1 MNKRTI
7 SFYYGLETK
16 AHEVM
21 TRLRERLWYET
32 DVNGIKKK
40 LAQCDVTPLSVAQKK
55 DIVAYWKRLTG
66 KTVPLFWHEYFYS
79 RNGKY
84 SEKYVP
90 SCLYHSDIAYHL
102 NCRPLTM
109 AYTDKCSYDS
119 YFADVWRPKTRVR
132 NINGYYFDESH
143 PISKEEAW
151 ERCANLESA
160 VIKPS
165 MIGMW
170 GTGVRVFSTSD
181 GMLNEKESI
190 EDLFARFGVNFIVQD
205 KVEQHEEMSRLNPTS
220 LNTLRFLTYRR
231 ADEVVILY
239 AVVRIG
245 RKDKVVDNETAGGI
259 NADIDL
265 GSGRI
270 IDCAYGTPSEKRIL
284 NTDVGTV
291 LKGFQIPSFEQAASL
306 VKDLHLRLPYF
317 HLVGWDFG
325 IDKDGKPIMIE
336 WNRCPD
342 LSQTAHGPAFGDLTE
357 EIVRFAMQQPD
368 TFDSRLWNG

>member
-1 MNKRTI
+1 MKKKTI

-32 DVNGIKKK
+32 DVNGIRKK
-40 LAQCDVTPLSVAQKK
+40 LAQCEVTPLSAAQKK

-66 KTVPLFWHEYFYS
+66 KTVPVFWHEYFYS
-79 RNGKY
+79 RNGHY

-90 SCLYHSDIAYHL
+90 SCLYHSDIVYHL

-119 YFADVWRPKTRVR
+119 YFADVWRPRTRVR
-132 NINGYYFDESH
+132 NINGYFYDESR
-143 PISKEEAW
+143 PISKDEAL
-151 ERCANLESA
+151 ERCANLETA

-165 MIGMW
+165 MSGMW

-181 GMLNEKESI
+181 GMLNDKESV

-245 RKDKVVDNETAGGI
+245 RKDRVVDNETAGGI

-265 GSGRI
+265 ASGRI
-270 IDCAYGTPSEKRIL
+270 INCAYGTPSEKRIL
-284 NTDVGTV
+284 NTDVGTE
-291 LKGFQIPSFEQAASL
+291 LKDFQIPSFEQAASL
-306 VKDLHLRLPYF
+306 VEDLHLRLPYF

-325 IDKDGKPIMIE
+325 IDKEGKPIMIE